1 MNTDKKLYKKY
12 LDLAKEQFQK
22 SDPQVNNSKYIS
34 EHRKVYLINC
44 LILIELALES
54 FINDFGYTYVINY
67 EYLERISIKNR
78 IIILPKISKN
88 HPKEIIHEKDEL
100 YQRLN
105 LLIKYRNIFVHRD
118 AEERLDKAFGRINHE
133 LINDFYKAT
142 IELFYLYNKHFN
154 VFKDDSFLDIT
165 EESWI

>member
-12 LDLAKEQFQK
+12 IDLAKEQFEK
-22 SDPQVNNSKYIS
+22 SDPSKNNSKYIS

-88 HPKEIIHEKDEL
+88 HPKEIIHEKDDL

-105 LLIKYRNIFVHRD
+105 MLIKYRNIFVHRD
-118 AEERLDKAFGRINHE
+118 AEERLDKAFAKVDHE
-133 LINDFYKAT
+133 LVNDFYKAV
-142 IELFYLYNKHFN
+142 IELFKTYNKHFN
-154 VFKDDSFLDIT
+154 IFKEDSFLNHIDT
-165 EESWI
+165 TWL